1 METLR
6 ILSIDIGILNLGYVY
21 AKILIEPQSFTFKRK
36 AIQEN
41 TIYKPLTNNV
51 TVMDCNRIDI
61 THMRHNRVCREECKL
76 FHQRCIPDYI
86 DHFIQETPY
95 FEECDILL
103 LEQQP
108 PQGIQTVQDLLF
120 VKFRH
125 KVRLLSP
132 ASMHLYFQLPKLSE
146 DAYNLRKQK
155 SERISQIYLS
165 DFSTFT
171 NNTRKHDISD
181 ALLMVLYF
189 YKLKMDYLIECT
201 APERVPGI
209 DFEQFRFIQE
219 PM

>member
-1 METLR
+1 ME
-6 ILSIDIGILNLGYVY
+6 ILKVMSVDIGILNLGYVY
-21 AKILIEPQSFTFKRK
+21 AQVMIEPQTFSYKKKAKR
-36 AIQEN
+36 EN
-41 TIYKPLTNNV
+41 EIYNSLTKNV
-51 TVMDCNRIDI
+51 KVMDCNKIKI
-61 THMRHNRVCREECKL
+61 THMHHDHVCRDNCQLRHE
-76 FHQRCIPDYI
+76 RCMPDYI
-86 DHFIQETPY
+86 DHFVQETPH

-132 ASMHLYFQLPKLSE
+132 ASMHVYFQLPKLE
-146 DAYNLRKQK
+146 YDLRKQK
-155 SERISQIYLS
+155 SEKISHVYLS

-189 YKLKMDYLIECT
+189 YKLKVDYLIEHT
-201 APERVPGI
+201 KPERGLV
-209 DFEQFRFIQE
+209 DFEQFRFIS
-219 PM
+219 